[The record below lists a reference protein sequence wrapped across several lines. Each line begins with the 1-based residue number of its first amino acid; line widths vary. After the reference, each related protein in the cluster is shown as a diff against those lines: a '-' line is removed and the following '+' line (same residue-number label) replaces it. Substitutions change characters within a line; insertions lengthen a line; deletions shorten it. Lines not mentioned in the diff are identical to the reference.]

1 MNKPQSLRNALNKA
15 VAYVR
20 DNPDKLHLFIDN
32 GSLVATGA
40 ASMSWEYRYTLNVI
54 VEDFSGDQNLL
65 MAPVMLWLRANQSDA
80 IHNPELREKLFTFEA
95 DILRNDV
102 CDISINLQL
111 TERILVSTD
120 GSVSSV
126 EAITE
131 PDDTEEIWTVKHG

>member
-20 DNPDKLHLFIDN
+20 DNPDKLHLFIDS
-32 GSLVATGA
+32 GSLLATGA

-111 TERILVSTD
+111 TERVLVSTD

-126 EAITE
+126 EAIPE